1 MSKFLQEIYSSRPLW
16 KTMELYHTKH
26 LLVSSGSNGKNIWL
40 PNQFYSS
47 SSLPPLQQA
56 KKEIFGSL
64 GRLSY
69 FWPSLDPCLGLTFF
83 QFLPWHQVRDQSG
96 WQWCGELQI
105 ITWPFAGKARTKC
118 GGSAAWLDR
127 VSLTHE
133 ECTTME
139 AWPQKG
145 KLHNHG
151 KVVNKNV
158 SNES

>member
-1 MSKFLQEIYSSRPLW
+1 MSNFCRRYTPVDRCGKLWSSIIQNICWFHLDQMVKTIDFQINFKKFLLSPSFEGQERNLR
-16 KTMELYHTKH
+16 
-26 LLVSSGSNGKNIWL
+26 
-40 PNQFYSS
+40 
-47 SSLPPLQQA
+47 
-56 KKEIFGSL
+56 SL
-64 GRLSY
+64 GRLLNY
-69 FWPSLDPCLGLTFF
+69 FWASLELCLGLTFF

-96 WQWCGELQI
+96 WQWWGELQV

-118 GGSAAWLDR
+118 GGSAGWLDR

-145 KLHNHG
+145 KLHNYG